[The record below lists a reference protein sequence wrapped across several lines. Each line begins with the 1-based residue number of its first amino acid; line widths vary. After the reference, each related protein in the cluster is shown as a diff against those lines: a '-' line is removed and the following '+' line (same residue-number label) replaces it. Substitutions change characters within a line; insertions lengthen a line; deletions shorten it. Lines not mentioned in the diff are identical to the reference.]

1 MLLMEPT
8 LKEIIVLFQSIPSL
22 LTISK
27 PYSSS
32 IDFYLVVT
40 QQTLIE
46 NYHMPSIA
54 LHARK

>member
-1 MLLMEPT
+1 MVLMEPT
-8 LKEIIVLFQSIPSL
+8 LKEIIVLFQSIPL
-22 LTISK
+22 LLSISK

-32 IDFYLVVT
+32 IDFYLGVT

-46 NYHMPSIA
+46 NYHTPSIS

>member
-8 LKEIIVLFQSIPSL
+8 LKEIIVLFQSIPSF

-32 IDFYLVVT
+32 IDFYLVFT

-46 NYHMPSIA
+46 NHHMSSII
-54 LHARK
+54 LHGRK